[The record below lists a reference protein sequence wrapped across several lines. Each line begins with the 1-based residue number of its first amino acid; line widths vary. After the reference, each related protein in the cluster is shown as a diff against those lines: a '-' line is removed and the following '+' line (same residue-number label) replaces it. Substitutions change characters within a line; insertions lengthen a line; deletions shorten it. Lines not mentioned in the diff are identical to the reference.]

1 MCDKT
6 VLLLK
11 LIILFSL
18 LDVNW
23 SVRNS
28 SFFLVFGERCLHS
41 TKVLCVPQGY
51 SARVQLP
58 GLMVGAEEASH
69 ALLLLPYAQR
79 VRAQL
84 GEVCNRVSGL
94 VYSVPHCSCALSDD
108 GASLRTELW
117 EALDYIFQR
126 QQQDKNEE
134 WRRNVAQSI
143 QPFPNFSPPEK
154 WTAPLPCRA

>member
-1 MCDKT
+1 MSTLLVCQGSQINESVSTKLWEMMCDKT

-51 SARVQLP
+51 SARAQLP

-94 VYSVPHCSCALSDD
+94 VYSVPHLFVCS
-108 GASLRTELW
+108 
-117 EALDYIFQR
+117 Q
-126 QQQDKNEE
+126 
-134 WRRNVAQSI
+134 
-143 QPFPNFSPPEK
+143 
-154 WTAPLPCRA
+154 